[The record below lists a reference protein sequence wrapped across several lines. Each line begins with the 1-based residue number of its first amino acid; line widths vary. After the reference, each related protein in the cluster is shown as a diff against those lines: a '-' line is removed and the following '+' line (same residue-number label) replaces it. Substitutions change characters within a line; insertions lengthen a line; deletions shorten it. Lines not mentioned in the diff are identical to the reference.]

1 MCHGDISP
9 PPLSPELPPSL
20 ISTSVKG
27 LREGREGE
35 GGLQVRAG
43 DEGGRG
49 SEGLVG
55 VKGVKIRQAPVSG
68 GLFHPVHS
76 NFQKQFYI

>member
-9 PPLSPELPPSL
+9 PLLSPELPPSL
-20 ISTSVKG
+20 LSTSGKG

-55 VKGVKIRQAPVSG
+55 VKIRQAPVSG
-68 GLFHPVHS
+68 GLFHPVRS

>member
-1 MCHGDISP
+1 MCQGDISL
-9 PPLSPELPPSL
+9 PPLIPELPLSL
-20 ISTSVKG
+20 MATSGKG

-35 GGLQVRAG
+35 GELQVRAG

-55 VKGVKIRQAPVSG
+55 GKGVKIRQAPVSG
-68 GLFHPVHS
+68 GLFHSVCS